1 MHWNE
6 REGNQKEK
14 IKNETR
20 WGQIL
25 YLGRKGF
32 SSDALQK
39 EETVYMYPC
48 IHISMEEKFIFL
60 YDFFKLFVSFP
71 SAVLI

>member
-25 YLGRKGF
+25 YSGRKGF

-39 EETVYMYPC
+39 EERLCTC
-48 IHISMEEKFIFL
+48 IHAYIYLWKKNSFFCMIF
-60 YDFFKLFVSFP
+60 
-71 SAVLI
+71 